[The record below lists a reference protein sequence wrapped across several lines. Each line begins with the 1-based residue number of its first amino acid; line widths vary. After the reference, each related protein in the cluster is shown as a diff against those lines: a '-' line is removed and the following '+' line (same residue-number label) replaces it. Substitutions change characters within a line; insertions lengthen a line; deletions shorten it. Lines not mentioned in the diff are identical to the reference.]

1 MRIIDRYLLRQ
12 FIQVF
17 LICFMSLTGLY
28 IVFDAFGNLDE
39 FLRFSRTEGNLLGV
53 MGKYYAYR
61 AIFFFDRTSGVLAL
75 IAAMFTIT
83 WIQRYNEL
91 TALLAAGLPAR
102 RVMKPV
108 IYAAIAIS
116 LFAAVGREAVIPR
129 IGKQL
134 ARDPKD
140 LAGDVGRD
148 LQPRYDHESDILF
161 RGKQTFAKEQRIAAP
176 SFLLRNALQEFG
188 RQLNADDAYYQP
200 ANDKHPDGYL
210 LKGVSDPPD
219 IASRNSARIGDRVV
233 IITPRDAAD
242 WLQPNEC
249 FVVSRVT
256 FDQLTG
262 GIQFRQYSSTWQLV
276 RGLRNPSLDFG
287 ADVRVAIHGRIVQPL
302 LDVTLL
308 FLGLPLVLARENRN
322 MFLAIGLCMVAV
334 TLFMLVVLAAQYVG
348 AISLVSPAFAAWLPL
363 FIFVPVAVNLSEPLR
378 V

>member
-39 FLRFSRTEGNLLGV
+39 FLRFSRSEGNLLGT
-53 MGKYYAYR
+53 MGRYYAFR
-61 AIFFFDRTSGVLAL
+61 TIFFFDRTSGVLAL
-75 IAAMFTIT
+75 IAAMFTVT

-108 IYAAIAIS
+108 IFAAIAIS
-116 LFAAVGREAVIPR
+116 LFAAVSREAVIPR
-129 IGKQL
+129 ISHQL

-161 RGKQTFAKEQRIAAP
+161 RGKQTFAKEQRIESP
-176 SFLLRNALQEFG
+176 SFLLRDSLAEFG
-188 RQLNADDAYYQP
+188 RQLNAKNAFYRSADGSHP
-200 ANDKHPDGYL
+200 AGYL
-210 LKGVSDPPD
+210 LRGVSDPPD
-219 IASRNSARIGDRVV
+219 IATRSSARIGGRTV
-233 IITPRDAAD
+233 IITPRDAPG
-242 WLQPNEC
+242 WLKPDEC
-249 FVVSRVT
+249 FVASRVT

-262 GIQFRQYSSTWQLV
+262 GIQFRQYSSTWQLI

-322 MFLAIGLCMVAV
+322 LFVAIGLCMVAV

-348 AISLVSPAFAAWLPL
+348 SISLVSPAFAAWLPL
-363 FIFVPVAVNLSEPLR
+363 FVFVPVAVNLSEPLR